1 MTWGAVV
8 HGNCSPPGGQTGRT
22 EVDRR
27 RLVVAATV
35 PESSW
40 DSVEVSQNELNAVAS
55 VLVYILAWEYS
66 CTHSRA
72 DRCKK
77 SYLNNG
83 VTKSFINPTV
93 RTNAS

>member
-1 MTWGAVV
+1 M
-8 HGNCSPPGGQTGRT
+8 GQTGRT

-55 VLVYILAWEYS
+55 ILVYI
-66 CTHSRA
+66 HIGM
-72 DRCKK
+72 
-77 SYLNNG
+77 G
-83 VTKSFINPTV
+83 VFMHT
-93 RTNAS
+93 